1 MNGQQLKNS
10 ILQLAIQGRLVP
22 QDSNDEPASALLSL
36 IREEKKKLV
45 EEKKIKKD
53 KPLAP
58 IKDEEKPF
66 EIPESWEWVRLG
78 DIANYGDVK
87 KKNKVTDFSRNIW
100 SLDLED
106 IEKGGKLI
114 KKIYLNERKSKGER
128 TFFQKGDILYS
139 KLRPY
144 LQKIL
149 IADED
154 GACSTE
160 LVPFTCYSN
169 ISHIYICY
177 CLKSNFIDNYIASKS
192 FGIKMPRVST
202 ETMTNLIIPLP
213 PIAEQHRIVEKIEEL
228 LPLVEEYDEAQTKLD
243 KLNSELPEK
252 LKNSIL
258 QQAIMG
264 RLDTRNDKD
273 EPASALLSRIREE
286 KKKLVEEKKIKK
298 DKPLAPIKDEEKPFE
313 IPESWEWVRL
323 GDISQ
328 EISDGTHKTPKYV
341 ENGIPFL
348 SVQNISSGKLN
359 INKIKYISEDEHI
372 KLIKRVKPQKNDILI
387 CRIGTLGRAIKV
399 NWDFEFSIFVSLGL
413 IRLIDSS
420 LCNYLVACIN
430 SPLGY
435 SWIDKVKVGGGTHTY
450 KINLSD
456 LPNFVIPLPPLSEQH
471 RIVDKLEKIFEKI
484 ESMKK

>member
-1 MNGQQLKNS
+1 MNGRQLKNS

-22 QDSNDEPASALLSL
+22 QDSNDEPASALLSRIREEKKRL
-36 IREEKKKLV
+36 VEEKKIKKDKPLAPIKDEEKPFEIPESWEWVRLGEIGDWGAGATPAKGNMDYYNKGNIPWLRTGDLNNGIVKDVEMRITEKALSECSLRKCNVGDVLIAMYGATIGKVAIAGIELTTNQACCACTPLCLYNKYLFYFLQANKDVFIKMGSGGAQPNISREKIIYTLFPLPPLAEQHRIVEKIEELLPLVEEYDEAQTKLDKLNSELPEKLKNSILQQAIMGRLDTRNDKDEPASALLSRIREEKKKLV

-213 PIAEQHRIVEKIEEL
+213 PIAEQHRIV
-228 LPLVEEYDEAQTKLD
+228 
-243 KLNSELPEK
+243 
-252 LKNSIL
+252 
-258 QQAIMG
+258 
-264 RLDTRNDKD
+264 
-273 EPASALLSRIREE
+273 
-286 KKKLVEEKKIKK
+286 
-298 DKPLAPIKDEEKPFE
+298 
-313 IPESWEWVRL
+313 
-323 GDISQ
+323 
-328 EISDGTHKTPKYV
+328 
-341 ENGIPFL
+341 
-348 SVQNISSGKLN
+348 
-359 INKIKYISEDEHI
+359 
-372 KLIKRVKPQKNDILI
+372 
-387 CRIGTLGRAIKV
+387 
-399 NWDFEFSIFVSLGL
+399 
-413 IRLIDSS
+413 
-420 LCNYLVACIN
+420 
-430 SPLGY
+430 
-435 SWIDKVKVGGGTHTY
+435 
-450 KINLSD
+450 
-456 LPNFVIPLPPLSEQH
+456 
-471 RIVDKLEKIFEKI
+471 DKLEKIFEKI